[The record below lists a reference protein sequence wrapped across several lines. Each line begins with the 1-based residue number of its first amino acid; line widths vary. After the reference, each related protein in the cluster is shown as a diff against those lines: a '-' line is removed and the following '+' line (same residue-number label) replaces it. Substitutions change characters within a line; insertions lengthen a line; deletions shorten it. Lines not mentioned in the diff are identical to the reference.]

1 MNVRTLMMY
10 LSRLPQDADVK
21 VTFINGEGET
31 FNIGT
36 IEDIEHEAPE
46 FVTIIAVD

>member
-10 LSRLPQDADVK
+10 LSRLPQDAQVSVK
-21 VTFINGEGET
+21 LVASDGET
-31 FNIGT
+31 YGVGS

-46 FVTIIAVD
+46 VVTIIAVD